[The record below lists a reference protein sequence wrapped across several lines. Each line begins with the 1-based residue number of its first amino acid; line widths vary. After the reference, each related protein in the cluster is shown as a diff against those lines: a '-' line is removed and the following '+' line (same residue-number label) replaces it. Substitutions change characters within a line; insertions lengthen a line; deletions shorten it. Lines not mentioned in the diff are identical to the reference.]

1 MLGESRLNV
10 YVLDAEISPRQR
22 ERLQAQVQTAIRS
35 LPRWTFSVLTNRMDE
50 IGVSGLPLVIEP
62 VRATGS
68 PLPLSLGEIEGRP
81 ASRLRPTVAGENIE
95 WGQDPRYLVAKA
107 VGYLAAPAAESSFWA
122 GWAAAIEQDS
132 LRGRAGE
139 SAAAWHD
146 ETDLG
151 LFVEM
156 FAASA
161 LRNGHFRWAELPAI
175 HAMLREL
182 RDEAA

>member
-1 MLGESRLNV
+1 MLGEARLNV

-35 LPRWTFSVLTNRMDE
+35 LPRWTFSVLTNRMNQ

-62 VRATGS
+62 VRSTGS
-68 PLPLSLGEIEGRP
+68 TLPLGLGEIEGRP
-81 ASRLRPTVAGENIE
+81 AARLRPTVDGQTLE

-107 VGYLAAPAAESSFWA
+107 IGYLAAPAAASAFWV
-122 GWAAAIEQDS
+122 GWAAAIEQDC
-132 LRGRAGE
+132 LRRRAGE
-139 SAAAWHD
+139 SAAAWYD

-161 LRNGHFRWAELPAI
+161 LRNGHFHWAELPAI

>member
-10 YVLDAEISPRQR
+10 YVLDTEISPRQR

-35 LPRWTFSVLTNRMDE
+35 LPCWTFSVLTNRMDE

-62 VRATGS
+62 VRATAS

-81 ASRLRPTVAGENIE
+81 AARLRPTVAGETIE
-95 WGQDPRYLVAKA
+95 WGQDARSLVAKA

-122 GWAAAIEQDS
+122 GWAAAMEQDS
-132 LRGRAGE
+132 LRGRARE
-139 SAAAWHD
+139 SAAAWYD

-161 LRNGHFRWAELPAI
+161 LRDGHFRWAELPAI

-182 RDEAA
+182 RDGAA

>member
-10 YVLDAEISPRQR
+10 YVLDTEITPRIR

-35 LPRWTFSVLTNRMDE
+35 LPRWTFSLLANRMSE
-50 IGVSGLPLVIEP
+50 IGVSALPLVIEP
-62 VRATGS
+62 VRSKGMAR
-68 PLPLSLGEIEGRP
+68 PLSLGEIDGRP
-81 ASRLRPTVAGENIE
+81 AARLRPAVAGEVIE
-95 WGQDPRYLVAKA
+95 WVQEPRYLVAKA

-139 SAAAWHD
+139 SAAAWQN

-156 FAASA
+156 FAALA
-161 LRNGHFRWAELPAI
+161 LKNGHAHWAELPAV

-182 RDEAA
+182 RDEPA